1 MIRIIEKL
9 QVGREIYSPIFG
21 EGQVISISNNFFD
34 VIEYETNRMYGFD
47 EYGRQ
52 FPCGEC
58 LIFPSKD
65 EKDWSLVN
73 FVPKYETEIIEPD
86 PVYWFRVTN
95 DKTRNAFLYAK
106 LQELTGKDKIAWPIP
121 SEGMIWFSE
130 QNGLSCFQAENKIA
144 RMAMMVG
151 REINIKES

>member
-9 QVGREIYSPIFG
+9 EVGRNIYSPMFG
-21 EGQVISISNNFFD
+21 DGQVCSISDNFFH
-34 VIEYETNRMYGFD
+34 VREHETNLMYGFD
-47 EYGRQ
+47 EYGRIL
-52 FPCGEC
+52 PNGEC
-58 LIFPSKD
+58 VIFPSKD
-65 EKDWSLVN
+65 DRDWSLIKSIPSYKMELV
-73 FVPKYETEIIEPD
+73 EPD

-95 DKTRNAFLYAK
+95 DKTINAFLYAK

-151 REINIKES
+151 KEITIKN